1 MARTRVRAG
10 DVEIIREAKARFERC
25 VAWESTARAN
35 ALADAKFA
43 NGDSVNL
50 WQWDTDV
57 RKMRGNRPML
67 TMNKTRQHILQI
79 VNDARQHK
87 AQIKVTPVGGHAS
100 YEAAQVFSGIVR
112 RIEYQSKAV
121 DAYSTA
127 IYHQVETG
135 IGYVRV
141 VTDYA
146 DEESFD
152 LDIYI
157 HRIADQNT
165 VYMDPDAKQY
175 DKSDSNFTFVFVDKP
190 RDMSPYKDQM
200 PEPAPLDHSD
210 GWNDKDHI
218 RECEYFRRT
227 HDNDKLYRLPDG
239 TSRLESDME
248 DDERESM
255 RAAVAGQGDLDDA
268 DPDKIRV
275 RAVSTPVIDWFKI
288 VGDRIVS
295 REPWPG
301 RYIPIVPFI
310 GEETVI
316 DGQMDRRG
324 HTRCLIDAQRMYN
337 YWSSSATEQVALQTK
352 TPYVGTARAIEGYEK
367 FWDQANSVNLPY
379 MIYNDVDDTGQTIP
393 NGRPSREQ
401 PPVMAEAY
409 VKGMEIARE
418 DMMMVSGQYQA
429 LVGAPSNEISGTAIQ
444 QRQRQGENS
453 TYHYID
459 NQAKGIRQ
467 IGRIVI
473 DLIPKI
479 YDVARVIKIMAEDG
493 SESDVHLVPNAP
505 QAHQQIAMTPNGPQ
519 PVTPQQA
526 AAVTADPKQPN
537 PKVIFNPN
545 VGRYDVEADVG
556 PSYGTQRQEA
566 SNAFGQIM
574 AQNPAAFQVV
584 GDFWAQNSDFPGAD
598 ELAERLRR
606 GLPPQYKADTP
617 DPEVMK
623 LQQALQQTTVH
634 ANQTLQQADAEIAR
648 LKAECTRMQEQLKDK
663 SDETAI
669 KDYDAETRRLA
680 AVGNIDPASLQVIV
694 RQMVSDMLQT
704 EIAPHLQAHAA
715 LNASLQPPEPQPET
729 VQ

>member
-1 MARTRVRAG
+1 MARRPQAG
-10 DVEIIREAKARFERC
+10 DAEIIREAKARFERC

-43 NGDSVNL
+43 NGDSVNK

-57 RKMRGNRPML
+57 QKKRGARPML

-146 DEESFD
+146 DEETFD

-190 RDMSPYKDQM
+190 RDMSQYKDLV
-200 PEPAPLDHSD
+200 PTSAALDHSD

-218 RECEYFRRT
+218 REAEYFRRT
-227 HDNDKLYRLPDG
+227 NNNDKLYRLPDG
-239 TSRLESDME
+239 SSRLESDMD
-248 DDERESM
+248 DDERDSM
-255 RAAVAGQGDLDDA
+255 KEAIEAQGDLDDE
-268 DPDKIRV
+268 DPQKIMV
-275 RAVSTPVIDWFKI
+275 RRVSTPVIEWFKI
-288 VGDRIVS
+288 VGDRIVD

-310 GEETVI
+310 GEEVVI

-324 HTRCLIDAQRMYN
+324 HTRCLLDAQRMYN
-337 YWSSSATEQVALQTK
+337 YWSSAATEQVALQTK
-352 TPYVGTARAIEGYEK
+352 TPFTGPARAFEGYEK
-367 FWDQANSVNLPY
+367 FWDNANTDNMPWLP
-379 MIYNDVDDTGQTIP
+379 YNDVDDTGQTIP
-393 NGRPSREQ
+393 NGRPAREQ

-467 IGRIVI
+467 IGRIVL

-479 YDVARVIKIMAEDG
+479 YDTARVIKIMAEDG

-505 QAHQQIAMTPNGPQ
+505 TSHQQIAMTPQGPQ

-526 AAVTADPKQPN
+526 DAVTADPNAPN

-556 PSYGTQRQEA
+556 PSFGTQREEA
-566 SNAFGQIM
+566 ANAFAQIM

-617 DPEVMK
+617 DPEVIK

-663 SDETAI
+663 SDEIEI